1 MLLGDMFK
9 KTTYIPI
16 RMQQNMNQSQVEDT
30 GSQEEDGQGETPN
43 VPEGLWKKCKSCGE
57 MVYAEDE

>member
-30 GSQEEDGQGETPN
+30 GSQEDDGQGETPN
-43 VPEGLWKKCKSCGE
+43 VPEGLG
-57 MVYAEDE
+57 